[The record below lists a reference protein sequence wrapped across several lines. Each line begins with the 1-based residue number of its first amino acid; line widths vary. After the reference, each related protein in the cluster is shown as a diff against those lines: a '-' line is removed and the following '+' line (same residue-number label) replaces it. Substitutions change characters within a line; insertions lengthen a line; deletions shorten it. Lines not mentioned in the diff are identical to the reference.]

1 MDCIDPIYAHFC
13 PLNTSY
19 LPLAACAV
27 RDYLLFV
34 DTETSGIPRDWNQ
47 PYSSFDHW
55 PHIAQLAWVV
65 CTREGEEVKAENHY
79 IQPNDY
85 DMSPESGS
93 VHGLTLDF
101 LRAHGQSRH
110 SVMQRLHRDL
120 LRYQPL
126 VVAHFMQLD
135 FHMVGVGFHR
145 AGLKNLLLQLPTF
158 CTMRATG
165 KLVRYSPQGFPRLGD
180 LYQRLFHE
188 PLLRAHDALVDA
200 RATARCF
207 FEMRRQGTITE
218 ATVAQQE
225 AVGLPGTSA
234 KARRKPRLRVGVA
247 PWLLLAGLALVL
259 LAVFLIS

>member
-1 MDCIDPIYAHFC
+1 M
-13 PLNTSY
+13 
-19 LPLAACAV
+19 

-47 PYSSFDHW
+47 PYSNQDHW
-55 PHIAQLAWVV
+55 PHIAQLAWVI
-65 CTREGEEVKAENHY
+65 CTREGEEVKVENCY

-101 LRAHGQSRH
+101 LRAHGQSRY

-120 LRYQPL
+120 LHYQPL

-135 FHMVGVGFHR
+135 FHMMGVGFHR
-145 AGLKNLLLQLPTF
+145 AGLKNPLLQLPVF

-165 KLVRYSPQGFPRLGD
+165 ELVRYSSQGFLRLGD

-188 PLLRAHDALVDA
+188 PLLQAHDALVDA

-207 FEMRRQGTITE
+207 FEMRRQGTITD
-218 ATVAQQE
+218 AIVARQGP
-225 AVGLPGTSA
+225 VGLPGTLPI
-234 KARRKPRLRVGVA
+234 KTRRKARLRVGVA
-247 PWLLLAGLALVL
+247 TWLLLAGLALVL
-259 LAVFLIS
+259 LAIFLIS